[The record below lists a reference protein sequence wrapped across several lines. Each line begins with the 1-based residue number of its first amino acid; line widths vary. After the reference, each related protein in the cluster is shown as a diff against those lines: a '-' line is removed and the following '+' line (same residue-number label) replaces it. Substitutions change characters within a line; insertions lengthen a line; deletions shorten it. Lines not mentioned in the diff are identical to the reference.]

1 MIEAYPIYIMNHIS
15 NSFTYTV
22 YCLVCTHAYKHTC
35 IQFLFRPRESL
46 LTLFSPSVYSYYTLL
61 HATAW
66 DLNLSPNFINGLIL
80 VAYMYINC
88 QFIYRYWFLVF
99 KYTLQGVYVLQD
111 NKFRFLTQIS
121 NGKQFM
127 ETAPKVCTLITCMGC
142 PSYSYVKYYTIIND
156 YSEWS
161 SVQSKVNA
169 NA

>member
-1 MIEAYPIYIMNHIS
+1 MHTNIHVYNFYLDIEN
-15 NSFTYTV
+15 
-22 YCLVCTHAYKHTC
+22 
-35 IQFLFRPRESL
+35 LFWLCSVLLSIVIIPCYMSL
-46 LTLFSPSVYSYYTLL
+46 
-61 HATAW
+61 HEIW
-66 DLNLSPNFINGLIL
+66 IRLIL
-80 VAYMYINC
+80 LAYMYINC

-127 ETAPKVCTLITCMGC
+127 ETAPKVCTLNTCMGC
-142 PSYSYVKYYTIIND
+142 LSYSYVKYYTIIND